1 MTGTEGGRVPGGRG
15 NGRRDGSGRP
25 GPEVDGSG
33 QDRAEGDGSVT
44 APRRRRGSRRAVRV
58 SDVDRRL
65 IERGLPPSWEEKV
78 DTEDLT
84 VRGGDGRDPDR
95 GDGANDRRLLDNV
108 PPHSQPRA

>member
-78 DTEDLT
+78 DEAD
-84 VRGGDGRDPDR
+84 VAPPQDVDPDR